1 MRYMVIVKND
11 PQTEGMEMPA
21 EQMTEM
27 FATMG
32 RYNEQLADA
41 GVMLAG
47 EGLLPS
53 TEGFKVR
60 FDGEQ
65 RAVVDGPFTEAKE
78 LIAGFWL
85 LEADSRDE
93 AIEWI
98 SKAPFGG
105 VPGGFELEV
114 RQLACVRMVLDLRR
128 SRPAL
133 VWPIYLSRMAEIS
146 SSYGR
151 CGFPTGARGGPN
163 AANGGP

>member
-1 MRYMVIVKND
+1 MRYMVIVKSD
-11 PQTEGMEMPA
+11 PQTEDMEMPPEA
-21 EQMTEM
+21 MEQMY
-27 FATMG
+27 ATMG

-114 RQLACVRMVLDLRR
+114 RQIAGDEDLGEAYTPELREQEAKIRAKVKANLAA
-128 SRPAL
+128 S
-133 VWPIYLSRMAEIS
+133 
-146 SSYGR
+146 
-151 CGFPTGARGGPN
+151 
-163 AANGGP
+163 

>member
-114 RQLACVRMVLDLRR
+114 RQLAGDDDFGDFTPELR
-128 SRPAL
+128 
-133 VWPIYLSRMAEIS
+133 EQE
-146 SSYGR
+146 
-151 CGFPTGARGGPN
+151 ARIRAKVEAN
-163 AANGGP
+163 RAAAAAQRG

>member
-11 PQTEGMEMPA
+11 PQTEGMEMPPEA
-21 EQMTEM
+21 MTEM
-27 FATMG
+27 FASMG
-32 RYNEQLADA
+32 RYNEQLAEA

-60 FDGEQ
+60 FDGGDTS
-65 RAVVDGPFTEAKE
+65 VIDGPFTEAKE
-78 LIAGFWL
+78 LIAGWWIFDV
-85 LEADSRDE
+85 DSRDE

-114 RQLACVRMVLDLRR
+114 RQIAGDDDFGEAFTPELREQEAR
-128 SRPAL
+128 IRAK
-133 VWPIYLSRMAEIS
+133 VEANRTAAAAE
-146 SSYGR
+146 
-151 CGFPTGARGGPN
+151 RG
-163 AANGGP
+163 

>member
-114 RQLACVRMVLDLRR
+114 RQIAGDEDLGEAFTPELREQEAKIRAKVKANLAA
-128 SRPAL
+128 S
-133 VWPIYLSRMAEIS
+133 
-146 SSYGR
+146 
-151 CGFPTGARGGPN
+151 
-163 AANGGP
+163 

>member
-11 PQTEGMEMPA
+11 PETELQELPP
-21 EQMTEM
+21 ETMTEM
-27 FATMG
+27 FAAMA

-60 FDGEQ
+60 FDGPQ
-65 RAVVDGPFTEAKE
+65 TDVIDGPFTEAKE
-78 LIAGFWL
+78 LIAGWWL
-85 LEADSRDE
+85 LKVDSREE

-98 SKAPFGG
+98 AKAPFGN

-114 RQLACVRMVLDLRR
+114 RQVADDDDFGEAFTPELR
-128 SRPAL
+128 
-133 VWPIYLSRMAEIS
+133 EQE
-146 SSYGR
+146 
-151 CGFPTGARGGPN
+151 ARIREKAKANAN
-163 AANGGP
+163 AA

>member
-1 MRYMVIVKND
+1 MRYMVIVKST
-11 PQTEGMEMPA
+11 PETEQMEMPD

-27 FATMG
+27 FASMG

-60 FDGEQ
+60 FDSDGTS
-65 RAVVDGPFTEAKE
+65 VIDGPFTEAKE
-78 LIAGFWL
+78 LIAGWWL
-85 LEADSRDE
+85 LKVDSREE

-114 RQLACVRMVLDLRR
+114 RQVADDDDFGEAFTPELREQEARIRAKVKTNLA
-128 SRPAL
+128 
-133 VWPIYLSRMAEIS
+133 
-146 SSYGR
+146 G
-151 CGFPTGARGGPN
+151 
-163 AANGGP
+163 

>member
-11 PQTEGMEMPA
+11 PQTEGMEMPP

-27 FATMG
+27 FAAMG

-53 TEGFKVR
+53 TEGFKLR
-60 FDGEQ
+60 FDGEE
-65 RAVVDGPFTEAKE
+65 RSVVDGPFTEAKE
-78 LIAGFWL
+78 LIAGWWIL
-85 LEADSRDE
+85 NVDSRDE

-114 RQLACVRMVLDLRR
+114 RQIAGDDAFGEAFTPELREQEAR
-128 SRPAL
+128 IRTKVEAN
-133 VWPIYLSRMAEIS
+133 RAAT
-146 SSYGR
+146 GR
-151 CGFPTGARGGPN
+151 
-163 AANGGP
+163 

>member
-1 MRYMVIVKND
+1 MRYMVIVKST
-11 PQTEGMEMPA
+11 PETEQMEMPP

-32 RYNEQLADA
+32 RYNEQLAEA

-53 TEGFKVR
+53 TEGFKLR

-65 RAVVDGPFTEAKE
+65 RSVIDGPFTETKE
-78 LIAGFWL
+78 LIAGWWIFKV
-85 LEADSRDE
+85 DSREE

-98 SKAPFGG
+98 SKAPFGN

-114 RQLACVRMVLDLRR
+114 RQIAADDDLGEAFTPELREQEAR
-128 SRPAL
+128 IRAK
-133 VWPIYLSRMAEIS
+133 VEANRAAT
-146 SSYGR
+146 GR
-151 CGFPTGARGGPN
+151 
-163 AANGGP
+163 

>member
-65 RAVVDGPFTEAKE
+65 RAVVDGPFTEAME

-114 RQLACVRMVLDLRR
+114 RQLAGDDDFGDAFTPELR
-128 SRPAL
+128 
-133 VWPIYLSRMAEIS
+133 EQE
-146 SSYGR
+146 
-151 CGFPTGARGGPN
+151 ARIRAKVEAN
-163 AANGGP
+163 RAAAAAQRG

>member
-114 RQLACVRMVLDLRR
+114 RQLAGDDDFGDAFTPELR
-128 SRPAL
+128 
-133 VWPIYLSRMAEIS
+133 EQE
-146 SSYGR
+146 
-151 CGFPTGARGGPN
+151 ARIRAKVEAN
-163 AANGGP
+163 RAAAAAQRG